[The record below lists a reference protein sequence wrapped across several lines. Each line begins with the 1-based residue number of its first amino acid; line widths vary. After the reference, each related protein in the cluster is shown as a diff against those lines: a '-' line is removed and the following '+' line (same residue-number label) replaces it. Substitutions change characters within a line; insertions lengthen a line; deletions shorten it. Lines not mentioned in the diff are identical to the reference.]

1 MVDTTETRNMTA
13 CNLLVMGRVVDTREF
28 SVELV
33 TTGVEVADTVDVD
46 VEMDVELVVVDVK
59 LTVVV
64 ELLPWSY

>member
-1 MVDTTETRNMTA
+1 VVDTTETRDTTA

>member
-1 MVDTTETRNMTA
+1 
-13 CNLLVMGRVVDTREF
+13 MGRVVDTREF